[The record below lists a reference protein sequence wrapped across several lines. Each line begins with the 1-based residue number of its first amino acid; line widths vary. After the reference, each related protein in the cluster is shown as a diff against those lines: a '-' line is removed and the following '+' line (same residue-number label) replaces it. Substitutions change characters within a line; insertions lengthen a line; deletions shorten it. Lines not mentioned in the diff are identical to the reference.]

1 MKSKI
6 FKSTCLVGV
15 ISLICSLVLIMG
27 VLYEYFTSVQLKQLE
42 VDSEFVASAVE
53 NYGLDYL
60 NNLDHTKCR
69 VTWIGSDGSVLFDS
83 DAIASNMENHLEREE
98 VKQAIEKGVGSSVRY
113 SNTVL
118 YKSLYSAKLLKD
130 GSIIRTSISQSS
142 IWAIAI
148 SMIQPLLIVIVIT
161 IGLSFY
167 LAYRISNKVVEPLN
181 DIDLEHPETCVTYEE
196 IKPLITRL
204 TIQQNLLHSKEK
216 ELSDKKNEFSAATK
230 NLNEGLILLND
241 EGVILSIN
249 DFASNLLSI
258 TNYSVGK
265 DLLLFNNTAQMQELL
280 SKAKQ
285 GEKGEIVIGI
295 DNKDYEFYASPI
307 TSNGKVNGIALLII
321 DISQKEKSELMR
333 KEFTANVSHELK
345 TPLQNI
351 SGCAE
356 LLSNG
361 IVSNKEDIHK
371 FSKQIYLESK
381 RLMTL
386 IEDIIKLSYLDEEK
400 DDSDD
405 YTDIDLYDLSN
416 SVVNELSVVAK
427 NANVNLS
434 VNGNS
439 SKILS
444 SAKLLHM
451 IIYNLVD
458 NGIKYN
464 NNGGFVKIDIKD
476 EADKSIITIKDNGIG
491 IPKDSLDRIFERF
504 YRVDKSHSKEVGG
517 TGLGLSIVKHAIK
530 TLNGNIEVKSKVNEG
545 SEFTITLP
553 KL

>member
-1 MKSKI
+1 MKNKI
-6 FKSTCLVGV
+6 FKSTCLVGIITLV
-15 ISLICSLVLIMG
+15 CSLVLIMG

-42 VDSEFVASAVE
+42 VDSEFVANAVE

-60 NNLDHTKCR
+60 KNLDKTDCR
-69 VTWIGSDGSVLFDS
+69 VTWIASDGGVLFDS
-83 DAIASNMENHLEREE
+83 AASASNMENHLEREE
-98 VKQAIEKGVGSSVRY
+98 VKQAIENGVGSSVRY

-118 YKSLYSAKLLKD
+118 YKSLYSARLLKD

-148 SMIQPLLIVIVIT
+148 SMIQPLLIVILIT
-161 IGLSFY
+161 VGLSFY
-167 LAYRISNKVVEPLN
+167 LAYRISNKVTEPLN
-181 DIDLEHPETCVTYEE
+181 EIDLEHPENCDTYEE
-196 IKPLITRL
+196 IKPLVNRL
-204 TIQQNLLHSKEK
+204 TIQQKLLHSKEK
-216 ELSDKKNEFSAATK
+216 ELADKKNEFSAATK

-241 EGVILSIN
+241 EGIILSIN
-249 DFASNLLSI
+249 DFASKLLNI
-258 TNYSVGK
+258 TSYSVGK
-265 DLLLFNNTAQMQELL
+265 DLLLFNNTIEIQELL
-280 SKAKQ
+280 SKAKE
-285 GEKGEIVIGI
+285 GNKGEVVITLN
-295 DNKDYEFYASPI
+295 DKDYGFYASPI
-307 TSNGKVNGIALLII
+307 ISSDKVNGIALLII
-321 DISQKEKSELMR
+321 DISEKEKSELMR

-361 IVSNKEDIHK
+361 MVTSKEDISK
-371 FSKQIYLESK
+371 FSKQIYSEAK

-400 DDSDD
+400 DDSAD
-405 YTDIDLYDLSN
+405 YKVVDLHELCDSVINDLSIVASN
-416 SVVNELSVVAK
+416 ASVKLSVE
-427 NANVNLS
+427 
-434 VNGNS
+434 GNE

-444 SAKLLHM
+444 SPKLLHM

-464 NNGGFVKIDIKD
+464 NKDGYVKISIIDKD
-476 EADKSIITIKDNGIG
+476 DKSIIDIKDNGIG
-491 IPKDSLDRIFERF
+491 IPSDSLDRIFERF

-517 TGLGLSIVKHAIK
+517 TGLGLSIVKHATK
-530 TLNGNIEVKSKVNEG
+530 SLNGDIAVKSEVNKG

-553 KL
+553 KI

>member
-1 MKSKI
+1 MKNKI

-265 DLLLFNNTAQMQELL
+265 DLLLFNNTTQMQELL

-427 NANVNLS
+427 NANVSLS

-476 EADKSIITIKDNGIG
+476 ETDKSIITIKDNGIG

>member
-265 DLLLFNNTAQMQELL
+265 DLLLFNNTTQMQELL

>member
-265 DLLLFNNTAQMQELL
+265 DLLLFNNTTQMQELL

-476 EADKSIITIKDNGIG
+476 ETDKSIITIKDNGIG

>member
-15 ISLICSLVLIMG
+15 ITLICSLVLIMG

-42 VDSEFVASAVE
+42 TDSEFVAKAVE

-60 NNLDHTKCR
+60 NNLDKTDCR
-69 VTWIGSDGSVLFDS
+69 VTWIDKDGSVLFDS
-83 DAIASNMENHLEREE
+83 AASVSNMENHLEREE
-98 VKQAIEKGVGSSVRY
+98 VKQAIENGVGSSIRY

-118 YKSLYSAKLLKD
+118 YKSLYSARLLKD
-130 GSIIRTSISQSS
+130 GTIIRTSISQSS

-161 IGLSFY
+161 IALSFY

-181 DIDLEHPETCVTYEE
+181 EIDLEHPESCKTYEE
-196 IKPLITRL
+196 IKPLINRL
-204 TIQQNLLHSKEK
+204 TIQQNLLHSKER

-230 NLNEGLILLND
+230 NLNEGLVLLND
-241 EGVILSIN
+241 EGIILSIN
-249 DFASNLLSI
+249 DFASNLLNIS
-258 TNYSVGK
+258 NYSVGK
-265 DLLLFNNTAQMQELL
+265 DLLLFNNSVQMQELL
-280 SKAKQ
+280 SKAKE
-285 GEKGEIVIGI
+285 GNKGEIVISLN
-295 DNKDYEFYASPI
+295 NKDYEFYASPI
-307 TSNGKVNGIALLII
+307 TSNKKVNGIALLII
-321 DISQKEKSELMR
+321 DISEKEKSEQMR

-361 IVSNKEDIHK
+361 MVTNKEDISK
-371 FSKQIYLESK
+371 FSKQIYSESK

-400 DDSDD
+400 DDSAD
-405 YTDIDLYDLSN
+405 YNEINLFDLANSVINDLS
-416 SVVNELSVVAK
+416 LVAK
-427 NANVNLS
+427 NANVSLE
-434 VNGNS
+434 VNGDNS
-439 SKILS
+439 TIFS
-444 SAKLLHM
+444 SSKLLHM

-464 NNGGFVKIDIKD
+464 KDGGYVKVEIKD
-476 EADKSIITIKDNGIG
+476 ELDKSIITVKDNGIG
-491 IPKDSLDRIFERF
+491 IPKESLDRIFERF

-517 TGLGLSIVKHAIK
+517 TGLGLSIVKHSIK
-530 TLNGNIEVKSKVNEG
+530 SLNGDINVESKVNEG
-545 SEFTITLP
+545 SKFTITLP